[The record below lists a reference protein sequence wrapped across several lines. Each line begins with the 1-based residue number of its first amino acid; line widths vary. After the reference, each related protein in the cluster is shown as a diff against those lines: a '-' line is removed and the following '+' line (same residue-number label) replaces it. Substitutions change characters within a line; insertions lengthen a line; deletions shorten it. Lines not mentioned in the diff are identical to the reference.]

1 MSRDFF
7 KSLLRIASQRNK
19 FAGVAHRLDSLVI
32 GPDKRVQIGFG
43 YAILPPGIIGRFD
56 LDWP

>member
-7 KSLLRIASQRNK
+7 KSLLHIASQGNE
-19 FAGVAHRLDSLVI
+19 FAGAAHRLDPLVI
-32 GPDKRVQIGFG
+32 RPDKRVQIGFG
-43 YAILPPGIIGRFD
+43 HAILPPSIIGRFD